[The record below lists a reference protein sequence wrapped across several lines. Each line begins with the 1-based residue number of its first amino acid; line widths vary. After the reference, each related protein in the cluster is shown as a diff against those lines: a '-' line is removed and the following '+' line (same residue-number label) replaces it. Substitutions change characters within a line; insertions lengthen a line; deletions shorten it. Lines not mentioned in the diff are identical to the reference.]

1 MFNIKNK
8 LIYFLLAIYI
18 LVNIFF
24 SITGVQAAETNPYD
38 NIGIASASLN
48 SINGKYISG
57 KSSNEILPLASL
69 TKLMTALVLIDLK
82 IDFNKKVIVRD
93 NQINYVT
100 PYIDA
105 GDITS
110 SINLK
115 TGDKVTLNDMWNAML
130 IASSNEAAIVLVDN
144 SGLSREKFI
153 QKMNSK
159 AKALG
164 LKNTKFTDPSGI
176 DPKNIGTATEIA
188 FIAQKAYAYSSIK
201 TVSAKASYKFKD
213 LISGRAISV
222 ISRNTSLLAMKP
234 LGMKVGYLTEAK
246 INVALRLKKGTK
258 DRIIVV
264 LHSPNNAR
272 RNSEISR
279 LMLK

>member
-1 MFNIKNK
+1 MSSLKKTAGYLLVFVLVFSNLVFLAVPAFAQTTTIYDK
-8 LIYFLLAIYI
+8 LGI
-18 LVNIFF
+18 
-24 SITGVQAAETNPYD
+24 SSAA
-38 NIGIASASLN
+38 LN
-48 SINGKYISG
+48 SATGKYIAG
-57 KSSNEILPLASL
+57 TNSNTVLPLASL
-69 TKLMTALVLIDLK
+69 TKLMTALVLLDLK
-82 IDFNKKVIVRD
+82 INLNKKIIIRD
-93 NQINYVT
+93 DEINYVN

-105 GDITS
+105 GDATS
-110 SINLK
+110 GINIKAGDQVALK
-115 TGDKVTLNDMWNAML
+115 DMWNAML

-144 SGLSREKFI
+144 SGISRTKFV

-176 DPKNIGTATEIA
+176 DPRNVGTAREMAVISRR
-188 FIAQKAYAYSSIK
+188 AYSYSSIR
-201 TVSAKASYKFKD
+201 TTSAKAGYKFKE
-213 LISGRAISV
+213 LISGRTINI

-246 INVALRLKKGTK
+246 INVAVRLKKNGR

-272 RNSEISR
+272 RNSEINR
-279 LMLK
+279 LLRK

>member
-1 MFNIKNK
+1 MIKINK
-8 LIYFLLAIYI
+8 IINHFLLYTFVLTNFVFFVTPCLAADNSYEDLGMSSTI
-18 LVNIFF
+18 LN
-24 SITGVQAAETNPYD
+24 
-38 NIGIASASLN
+38 AST
-48 SINGKYISG
+48 GKYISG
-57 KSSNEILPLASL
+57 QNPDQILPYASL
-69 TKLMTALVLIDLK
+69 TKLMTALVLLDLK
-82 IDFNKKVIVRD
+82 VNLNKKVVIKE
-93 NQINYVT
+93 NQINYVD

-105 GDITS
+105 GDVTS
-110 SINLK
+110 GINIK

-130 IASSNEAAIVLVDN
+130 IASSNEAAIILVDN
-144 SGLSREKFI
+144 SGISRAKFV

-176 DPKNIGTATEIA
+176 DPKNIGTAREMALIA
-188 FIAQKAYAYSSIK
+188 RRAYSFPIIR
-201 TVSAKASYKFKD
+201 TASAKPSYKFKEI
-213 LISGRAISV
+213 LSGRTISV
-222 ISRNTSLLAMKP
+222 VSRNTSLLAMKP
-234 LGMKVGYLTEAK
+234 IGMKVGYLTEAK